1 MNRLLDQLSGG
12 DLRSIG
18 NANAVVKQVRSQIQF
33 DKLLEGLFH
42 SDRLIVMRAA
52 DAIEKISQKERRYLL
67 PHKRRLLGLLNSAVE
82 KELKWHVALLVPRL
96 PLTAS
101 ELKKART
108 TLTCWA
114 LDKSE
119 SRIVR
124 VNSIQG
130 LFGLLERSPGQRRGF
145 HRTLA
150 QLEREAVPS
159 ITARIRRLNHSL
171 E

>member
-1 MNRLLDQLSGG
+1 MNRLLEQLSGG

-18 NANAVVKQVRSQIQF
+18 NANAIVKQVRSQHQF
-33 DKLLEGLFH
+33 DQLFEGLFH

-52 DAIEKISQKERRYLL
+52 DAIEKISQQVPGYLL
-67 PHKRRLLGLLNSAVE
+67 PHKRSLLGFLRVAAD
-82 KELKWHVALLVPRL
+82 KELKWHIALLVPRL
-96 PLTAS
+96 NLTTS
-101 ELKKART
+101 ELRTTLT

-114 LDKSE
+114 RDITE

-130 LFGLLERSPGQRRGF
+130 LFDLLKRWPGQRKGLE
-145 HRTLA
+145 RTLA
-150 QLEREAVPS
+150 QLERGTVPS
-159 ITARIRRLNHSL
+159 IKARIRKLKKSF